1 MYFLSVFALDETP
14 EFGQFM
20 RDVSAKI
27 KEKTGETGKNIIII
41 IIQNKNDESINWDNI
56 KMIKWES
63 SGVEA
68 SNR

>member
-1 MYFLSVFALDETP
+1 MFALDETP

-41 IIQNKNDESINWDNI
+41 IIQNKNDESIKWDNI

-63 SGVEA
+63 SGVKA
-68 SNR
+68 GNR